1 MGAHYASAVGIQQT
15 IRNMI
20 TLSIDVTLIEKARL
34 KDFTRKNGKQA
45 KFLDL
50 VLIETPNSEYG
61 DFIVKQSIS
70 KEEKAS
76 GVQLP
81 ILGNG
86 KIQGGRTQPAQATH
100 VPDDSGDSAP
110 F

>member
-1 MGAHYASAVGIQQT
+1 M
-15 IRNMI
+15 
-20 TLSIDVTLIEKARL
+20 
-34 KDFTRKNGKQA
+34 
-45 KFLDL
+45 DL

-86 KIQGGRTQPAQATH
+86 KIQGGRTQPAQATAEAGPVNGADD
-100 VPDDSGDSAP
+100 VP